1 MSSDN
6 VIYFD
11 NSATSWPKPRETGEA
26 MMYYL
31 NDVGANPGRSG
42 HSRSVE
48 AGQIVL
54 NAREN
59 LCRLFNVKL
68 PQQIAFTKNITESLN
83 CVFYTMLKR
92 GDHVITTSMEH
103 NSVMRPLRHL
113 EKTGV
118 IELTVVKA
126 DCEGYC
132 DPDDFGKAVKPNTK
146 MVVSTHSSNVTGTIQ
161 DIAAISR
168 AVKAKKDDIIMVVD
182 SAQSAGAIPIDVP
195 AMGIDVLCFTGHK
208 SLLGPTGTGGV
219 YLNPAI
225 TPEPFMRGGTGSLSD
240 LEEHPLFMPDVWE
253 AGTGN
258 PMGIAGLGAGVGFV
272 LNKGVENIAR
282 EETALN
288 QYFMDAIKDHHH
300 YGRAAGKET
309 CVLRKTDYR

>member
-1 MSSDN
+1 MSSDYVN
-6 VIYFD
+6 YFD

-168 AVKAKKDDIIMVVD
+168 AVKAKKDDIIMVVEYT
-182 SAQSAGAIPIDVP
+182 SIPLSPRSPSCGAAQAAFRILRSTPSLCLTFGKPVP
-195 AMGIDVLCFTGHK
+195 AIL
-208 SLLGPTGTGGV
+208 
-219 YLNPAI
+219 
-225 TPEPFMRGGTGSLSD
+225 
-240 LEEHPLFMPDVWE
+240 WE
-253 AGTGN
+253 
-258 PMGIAGLGAGVGFV
+258 
-272 LNKGVENIAR
+272 
-282 EETALN
+282 
-288 QYFMDAIKDHHH
+288 
-300 YGRAAGKET
+300 
-309 CVLRKTDYR
+309 